1 MDIERNVFLKWL
13 NEETGKKGL
22 LRLKELIDKDC
33 YIEKILGLECFMEAV
48 EKKEDLEEN
57 RKSDRKN
64 IWDIVKSTKK

>member
-48 EKKEDLEEN
+48 EKK
-57 RKSDRKN
+57 K
-64 IWDIVKSTKK
+64 IWKKIEKVTVKIYGIL